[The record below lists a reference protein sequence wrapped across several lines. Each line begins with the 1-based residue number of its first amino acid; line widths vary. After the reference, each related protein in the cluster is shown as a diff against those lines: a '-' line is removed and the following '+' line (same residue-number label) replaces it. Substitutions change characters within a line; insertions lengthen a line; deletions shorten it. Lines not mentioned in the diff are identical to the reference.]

1 MEAPVTTPAK
11 ASRHSRRIRTV
22 LVATV
27 VLAAVAAILG
37 SCKGHAALSQAAVA
51 SEAPVASEA
60 AASPT
65 PAGSILLS
73 LSGTGPRTSDE
84 FHSSGASVEV
94 SYDYTCAQE
103 GNFTV
108 NFYGTNGSPV
118 LPDIIA
124 DEYGTTGA
132 ASTVENL
139 NGVTGPF
146 TVEVVSE
153 CDWTVKVSGTP

>member
-1 MEAPVTTPAK
+1 VTTPAK
-11 ASRHSRRIRTV
+11 ASRTPRRVRSV
-22 LVATV
+22 LVAMV
-27 VLAAVAAILG
+27 ILATVAAILG

-84 FHSSGASVEV
+84 FHSSGVSVDV

-118 LPDIIA
+118 LA
-124 DEYGTTGA
+124 DVIVDELGTTGA
-132 ASTVENL
+132 ASVAENL
-139 NGVTGPF
+139 NGATGPF
-146 TVEVVSE
+146 TVEIVSD
-153 CDWTVKVSGTP
+153 CTWTLKVSGTP

>member
-1 MEAPVTTPAK
+1 VTTPAK
-11 ASRHSRRIRTV
+11 ASRRSQRIRST
-22 LVATV
+22 LVALV
-27 VLAAVAAILG
+27 VLATVAAILG
-37 SCKGHAALSQAAVA
+37 SCKGHAALSSSAVA
-51 SEAPVASEA
+51 SEAPVASEEA
-60 AASPT
+60 VTET

-84 FHSSGASVEV
+84 FHSSGTSVDV
-94 SYDYTCAQE
+94 SYEYTCAQE
-103 GNFTV
+103 NNFTV

-118 LPDIIA
+118 LPDIVA